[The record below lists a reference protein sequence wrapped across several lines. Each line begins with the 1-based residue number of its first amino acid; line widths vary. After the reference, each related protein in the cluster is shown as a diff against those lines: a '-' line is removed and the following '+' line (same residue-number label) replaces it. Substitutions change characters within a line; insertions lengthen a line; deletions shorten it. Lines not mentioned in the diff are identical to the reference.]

1 MRNLILAGVLGLS
14 GVVPHAALAA
24 ESDWTFG
31 VSANLQ
37 AQANDNIFATA
48 SAAKSDTVTT
58 FSPRMD
64 VARKFDGGSLSAY
77 LKAEFEKYADNSSE
91 DADNWGVGGRYKAST
106 DNLGLTLGASH
117 DRSSESRRGK
127 NARRDSTKRTS
138 YDQNGFY
145 GDLDAKVF
153 GGSLGLGLRYTGLDY
168 QNVVNR
174 KTGATILQ
182 DDRDRHVWDETV
194 SYKWN
199 EAGAWSVKAAF
210 KQVEYDLTKPVAA
223 NNRDSKGTS
232 LGLAYAQ
239 SYSKA
244 LSVNAAL
251 SYSARRFDDAT
262 FNDVDD
268 FEGSAAINWTVDDKT
283 QVSFTADRSFQET
296 VAPNSPLY
304 ISTVVGANGSY
315 QASPSVSLSAYVNY
329 SWDRHL
335 QIDRD
340 DNVTGAGVSAAWQV
354 AKAAAVTLAYDFS
367 REDSSGKQKSAGYDN
382 GVVSLGLSAKF

>member
-1 MRNLILAGVLGLS
+1 MRNLILAGALGLA
-14 GVVPHAALAA
+14 GVAPQAASAA

-31 VSANLQ
+31 VSAS
-37 AQANDNIFATA
+37 AQVQSNDNVFATA

-64 VARKFDGGSLSAY
+64 VARKFDGGALSAY
-77 LKAEFEKYADNSSE
+77 VKANFEKYADASSE
-91 DADNWGVGGRYKAST
+91 DANDWGVGGAYKAST

-117 DRSSESRRGK
+117 DRTTESRRVK

-145 GDLDAKVF
+145 GDLDAKVL
-153 GGSLGLGLRYTGLDY
+153 GGKLGLGISYTGFDY
-168 QNVVNR
+168 QNGISR
-174 KTGATILQ
+174 KTGAPILQ
-182 DDRDRHVWDETV
+182 DDRDHHVWDETV
-194 SYKWN
+194 SYKWD

-210 KQVEYDLTKPVAA
+210 KQVEYDLTKPAA
-223 NNRDSKGTS
+223 PHNRDSKGMS

-239 SYSKA
+239 SYSKS

-251 SYSARRFDDAT
+251 SYSSRRFDEPG

-268 FEGSAAINWTVDDKT
+268 FEGSAAINWTVNDQT
-283 QVSFTADRSFQET
+283 QISFTADRSFQET

-304 ISTVVGANGSY
+304 ISTTVGASGSY
-315 QASPSVSLSAYVNY
+315 QATPAVSLSAYVNY
-329 SWDRHL
+329 SWDGHL

-340 DNVTGAGVSAAWQV
+340 DNVTSAGVSAAWQV
-354 AKAAAVTLAYDFS
+354 AKAASVTLAYDFS